1 MLDKKNQRVFSIV
14 FIIYLVCFAF
24 RIFEYFVLRTDRTWL
39 GEAVVHKLVGIL
51 MLFISAGILH
61 FTAVEIGFS
70 KEGALAN
77 LGKGL
82 AFGLCTFAVAYTVEC
97 LIINSLGN
105 FDSLKLYVSTYAI
118 DKNLGYNTSLLFF
131 VICIAG
137 NIINVLMEEGIFRGL
152 FNKILSQKYSFI
164 LSALI
169 ASALFGFWHIVGP
182 VRNFFDGESSMA
194 GTVANSAMLVFTS
207 ALVGFKFAML
217 TKMTGSIFM
226 GMGDHFVNNTIVN
239 ILHVVS
245 KNGADEMMALR
256 VAIAQS
262 LSFILVLIWFAIS
275 LNRTSITNIK

>member
-24 RIFEYFVLRTDRTWL
+24 RIFEYFVLRTDRTWV

-51 MLFISAGILH
+51 VLFISAGILH
-61 FTAVEIGFS
+61 FSAAEIGFS

-82 AFGLCTFAVAYTVEC
+82 TFGLCTFAVAYTVEC

-105 FDSLKLYVSTYAI
+105 FDSLQLYVSTYAI

-137 NIINVLMEEGIFRGL
+137 NIINVLMEEGVFRGL

-182 VRNFFDGESSMA
+182 VRNFLDGESSMA
-194 GTVANSAMLVFTS
+194 GTVANTAMLVFTS

>member
-1 MLDKKNQRVFSIV
+1 M
-14 FIIYLVCFAF
+14 
-24 RIFEYFVLRTDRTWL
+24 RTDRTWV
-39 GEAVVHKLVGIL
+39 GEAVVHKLIGIL
-51 MLFISAGILH
+51 VLFISAGILH
-61 FTAVEIGFS
+61 FSAAEIGFS
-70 KEGALAN
+70 KEGAFAN

-105 FDSLKLYVSTYAI
+105 FDSLQLYVSTYAI

-131 VICIAG
+131 LVCIAG
-137 NIINVLMEEGIFRGL
+137 NIINVLMEEGVFRGL

-182 VRNFFDGESSMA
+182 VRNFLDGESSMA

-245 KNGADEMMALR
+245 KDGADQMMALR
-256 VAIAQS
+256 VAVAQS
-262 LSFILVLIWFAIS
+262 LSFILVLIWFAIRS
-275 LNRTSITNIK
+275 NRRRP